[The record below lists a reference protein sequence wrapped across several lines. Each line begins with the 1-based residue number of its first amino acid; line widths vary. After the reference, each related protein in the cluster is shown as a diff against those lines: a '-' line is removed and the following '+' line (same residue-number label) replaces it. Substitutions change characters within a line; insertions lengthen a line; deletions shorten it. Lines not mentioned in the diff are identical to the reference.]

1 VIATTGSKDIKKIT
15 RVTISNCPQ
24 LKEVNITNFIDN
36 HGLKIINCPNLE
48 NLYCGNNQHITDL
61 DVSNFPNLKELQC

>member
-15 RVTISNCPQ
+15 RVIISNCPQ